1 DEAYATR
8 AAADFRPEAFE
19 FAVVLSGPAPPCSP
33 ILQILSA
40 LCPTGPLL
48 SAPKVQDRGGGA
60 AGAAFGV
67 GGIGKVGPGVAA
79 SRVAA
84 GLLEVA
90 MRALLWV
97 VGVVAGVLILL
108 GLILEAVRWL
118 IIIGLIALVIV
129 IILGVVK
136 GRQAMNHQGRRR

>member
-1 DEAYATR
+1 
-8 AAADFRPEAFE
+8 
-19 FAVVLSGPAPPCSP
+19 
-33 ILQILSA
+33 
-40 LCPTGPLL
+40 
-48 SAPKVQDRGGGA
+48 
-60 AGAAFGV
+60 
-67 GGIGKVGPGVAA
+67 
-79 SRVAA
+79 
-84 GLLEVA
+84 

-136 GRQAMNHQGRRR
+136 GRQAMSHQSRRR

>member
-1 DEAYATR
+1 
-8 AAADFRPEAFE
+8 
-19 FAVVLSGPAPPCSP
+19 
-33 ILQILSA
+33 
-40 LCPTGPLL
+40 
-48 SAPKVQDRGGGA
+48 
-60 AGAAFGV
+60 
-67 GGIGKVGPGVAA
+67 
-79 SRVAA
+79 
-84 GLLEVA
+84 

-136 GRQAMNHQGRRR
+136 GRQAMQHQTRRR

>member
-1 DEAYATR
+1 
-8 AAADFRPEAFE
+8 
-19 FAVVLSGPAPPCSP
+19 
-33 ILQILSA
+33 
-40 LCPTGPLL
+40 
-48 SAPKVQDRGGGA
+48 
-60 AGAAFGV
+60 
-67 GGIGKVGPGVAA
+67 
-79 SRVAA
+79 
-84 GLLEVA
+84 

-136 GRQAMNHQGRRR
+136 GRQAMSHHSRRR